1 MNSAELGTAFATRAS
16 RGRPRPRHGPAGR
29 MAQELAA
36 ELGPLM
42 LPVML
47 DMRNRAAVTEVTGG
61 LPPEFAEIDVLMNNT
76 GLALGLNPAAGC
88 SIATL
93 SRSPPPGSGR
103 SAGSNRC
110 RQPMSQPSR
119 IGRELCVPAFPSR
132 SAIAAGPRPAR
143 KYPPLSGVRI

>member
-16 RGRPRPRHGPAGR
+16 RGRTRPRHGPAGR

-61 LPPEFAEIDVLMNNT
+61 LP
-76 GLALGLNPAAGC
+76 
-88 SIATL
+88 
-93 SRSPPPGSGR
+93 RSPPR
-103 SAGSNRC
+103 STC
-110 RQPMSQPSR
+110 
-119 IGRELCVPAFPSR
+119 
-132 SAIAAGPRPAR
+132 
-143 KYPPLSGVRI
+143 